1 MRTETFTY
9 RDPQVEAVR
18 FPADESLQKQIE
30 QHFNGQIKGTSLPPV
45 ERVCEFRDL
54 AGSEITASVGD
65 IIIKSISGSVKVFDQ
80 QSFDQM
86 FERDAG
92 GVSVANQSDPVRDDL
107 LARATLIITTA
118 TGKDL
123 DEAGVRYGLVRKDGE
138 TDHAYRVRII
148 GYLTDRQDRV
158 DSLHSLLPLFGEGP
172 LKPMESDAARAVAR
186 RMADLYRPSYWKENF
201 YPHTW
206 VVAAI
211 LEASTAPHFL
221 KK

>member
-1 MRTETFTY
+1 MKTETFTF

-65 IIIKSISGSVKVFDQ
+65 IITKSISGGIRVYDQNTFDA
-80 QSFDQM
+80 M
-86 FERDAG
+86 FEKGYLGEQAPMRPSIG
-92 GVSVANQSDPVRDDL
+92 TVRDDL
-107 LARATLIITTA
+107 INVAL
-118 TGKDL
+118 KPML
-123 DEAGVRYGLVRKDGE
+123 D
-138 TDHAYRVRII
+138 
-148 GYLTDRQDRV
+148 
-158 DSLHSLLPLFGEGP
+158 SGP
-172 LKPMESDAARAVAR
+172 LKPMHPHDARLLAIRA
-186 RMADLYRPSYWKENF
+186 ADIYRPSYWKDDF
-201 YPHTW
+201 IPHTW